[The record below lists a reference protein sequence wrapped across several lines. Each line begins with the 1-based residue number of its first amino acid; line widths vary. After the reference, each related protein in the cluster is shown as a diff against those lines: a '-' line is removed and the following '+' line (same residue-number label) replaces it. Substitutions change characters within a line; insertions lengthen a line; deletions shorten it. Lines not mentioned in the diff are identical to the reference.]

1 MLSAGP
7 TPRVPLEKWDLR
19 VDGHVAHPQRW
30 TWEQF
35 LALPREK
42 PRVDIHCVTK
52 WSKFDTGWKGVRVRD
67 LLERECTPTHVRAAW
82 SNDTGR
88 IPGLWDRLEEM
99 GVPALLVPEA
109 DGGVGLTM
117 ADLVLVL
124 EETGRYAVPEPILE
138 TAAFGA
144 PVVGAGVTVAAG
156 HALVP
161 WADSA
166 DVILTS
172 AGRFD
177 PATAELVARPSVDG
191 ARRVFEVRGEPAPF
205 PGDLHAAYGERQRV
219 RRRRGDGVLDDG
231 RDLRL
236 RGRQRREAARGIE
249 LDLGRHHPGQ
259 SGQVFR
265 STKVG

>member
-1 MLSAGP
+1 MRFAF
-7 TPRVPLEKWDLR
+7 TDDQIALR
-19 VDGHVAHPQRW
+19 DA
-30 TWEQF
+30 
-35 LALPREK
+35 
-42 PRVDIHCVTK
+42 
-52 WSKFDTGWKGVRVRD
+52 VRD

-109 DGGVGLTM
+109 DGGVGLAM

-191 ARRVFEVRGEPAPF
+191 ARRVFEVRGEPTPF
-205 PGDLHAAYGERQRV
+205 PGDLHAAY
-219 RRRRGDGVLDDG
+219 DHLP
-231 RDLRL
+231 
-236 RGRQRREAARGIE
+236 AAR
-249 LDLGRHHPGQ
+249 LDLGARVPALANLHPRIRRLPLL
-259 SGQVFR
+259 SH
-265 STKVG
+265 